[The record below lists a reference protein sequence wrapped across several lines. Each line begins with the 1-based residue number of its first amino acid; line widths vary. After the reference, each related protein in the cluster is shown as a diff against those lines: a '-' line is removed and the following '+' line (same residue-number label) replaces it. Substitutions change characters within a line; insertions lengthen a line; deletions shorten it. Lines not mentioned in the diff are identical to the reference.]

1 MKHVEAAR
9 LFGVERQTVD
19 QWVAKWRKG
28 GTAAL
33 RAHRKGR
40 PRGRRMTARQG
51 QAIRRL
57 VIGRYPEQLRLPCF
71 LWTRTA
77 VGELIQRRCG
87 LRLSVWTVGH
97 YLEEWGITPQ
107 KPKRRA
113 YEQNPEAVQRWLDTE
128 YPAIQREA
136 KQDGAEIHW
145 LDQMGLRSD
154 HQAGRSYGLRG
165 VTPVI
170 PGTGKR
176 FRCSVMS
183 AITNRGVLRFMIY
196 QKKFNGPLMIQFLKR
211 LMKDAARPIYV
222 IADRHPVHKG
232 GEVKKWLKGQERKIR
247 FFYLPPYSPELNPDE
262 MLNNDVK
269 GNALGRKRPKD
280 LPEMV
285 RNTRSYLQSRQKQP
299 TVVQHYFE
307 EKSVRYAAAQ

>member
-1 MKHVEAAR
+1 MTPQQ
-9 LFGVERQTVD
+9 GRQ
-19 QWVAKWRKG
+19 
-28 GTAAL
+28 
-33 RAHRKGR
+33 
-40 PRGRRMTARQG
+40 
-51 QAIRRL
+51 IRRL
-57 VIGRYPEQLRLPCF
+57 VIGRYPEQLKLSCC
-71 LWTRTA
+71 LWTRAA

-87 LRLSVWTVGH
+87 LRLSVWTIGR

-107 KPKRRA
+107 KPKRRT

-136 KQDGAEIHW
+136 KQAGAEIYW

-196 QKKFNGPLMIQFLKR
+196 QTKFDGRLMIQFLKR
-211 LMKDAARPIYV
+211 LKKDAARPVYV
-222 IADRHPVHKG
+222 IADRHPVHLA
-232 GEVKKWLKGQERKIR
+232 GEVTQWLEMRERQIR
-247 FFYLPPYSPELNPDE
+247 LSYLPSYSPDLNPDE

-269 GNALGRKRPKD
+269 SNALGRKRPKN

-285 RNTRSYLQSRQKQP
+285 QGTRSYLQSRQKQP
-299 TVVQHYFE
+299 KVVRNYFE
-307 EKSVRYAAAQ
+307 QKSVRYAAAQ